1 LPDNFLTNVFNAM
14 VSSEDESVWHRS
26 LYILSDYDEKVKHPE
41 ALKYLNKISSLSNS
55 KEVRVLA

>member
-1 LPDNFLTNVFNAM
+1 M